1 MHAETMSQLRDYNH
15 VILLTDVSNQSELL
29 LMARIVKDQV
39 VKNLFLDLLQLRRC
53 DAVTIFNTV
62 EKFLENESIN
72 IKNTSFSGMNACSR
86 MPCDHSVVKWFF

>member
-1 MHAETMSQLRDYNH
+1 MHAETMSQLRDCNH

-53 DAVTIFNTV
+53 
-62 EKFLENESIN
+62 EKIPG
-72 IKNTSFSGMNACSR
+72 KR
-86 MPCDHSVVKWFF
+86 KY